1 MGAGGEQLQAG
12 SDANFMASSH
22 ITPSQAVAFKV
33 VLKEFL
39 KGFKTVK
46 DRFLFLSILVSNF
59 ETFAFYT
66 KTFSPRRH
74 HLHTFKSIF
83 TQELKIPGG
92 SEGRSSHWEKRES
105 YGIHFSNLKQIKA
118 IFPVFV
124 CIIIIIR
131 LLPFYSR
138 N

>member
-39 KGFKTVK
+39 KGFKSVK
-46 DRFLFLSILVSNF
+46 DGFLFLSILVSNF
-59 ETFAFYT
+59 ETFAF
-66 KTFSPRRH
+66 SPRP
-74 HLHTFKSIF
+74 SAPGDIIF
-83 TQELKIPGG
+83 THL
-92 SEGRSSHWEKRES
+92 
-105 YGIHFSNLKQIKA
+105 NLFLHK
-118 IFPVFV
+118 
-124 CIIIIIR
+124 
-131 LLPFYSR
+131 